1 MNMRAKAIVG
11 LCALTLA
18 AGVGFVSVAQVD
30 QPHMERALSDL
41 QAAKA
46 ELQAAERNKG
56 GHRTAAVNLIN
67 QAILQVQAGMAVGD
81 GY

>member
-1 MNMRAKAIVG
+1 MKMRTKIIVAISG
-11 LCALTLA
+11 LVIATG
-18 AGVGFVSVAQVD
+18 AGYVSIAQPP
-30 QPHMERALSDL
+30 QPHMQNALADL

-56 GHRTAAVNLIN
+56 GHRATAIGLIN
-67 QAILQVQAGMAVGD
+67 QAIGEVESGIAVGD